1 MTTARQDLIANDNEL
16 IVLCDSSSVIRFVS
30 RSFAAFFGA
39 PVPDWMGQPFAPGG
53 EAALRGQPARYRTSA
68 RASAGESV
76 IEWTETLLESG
87 ERLYLGA
94 PVSSSDNLGADRFL
108 TPEIAT
114 SKTIDDDD
122 PKMGLLA
129 TMSHEMRTPLNGILG
144 MTGLLLE
151 TELQPNQRAYAES
164 VRESGAALLA
174 LINDLL
180 DYSKI
185 EAGKMDLQEASFS
198 TAALLQG
205 VAELLSP
212 KAADKGVEITAY
224 IDPAVPPQLFG
235 DEGRLRQVLIN
246 LAGNG
251 VKFTDAGGVAIEARL
266 TSGER
271 GAARI
276 AFSVRDTGIGIP
288 AHLHASIFEEFA
300 QGQAAANRKREG
312 TGLGLAIARK
322 IVRAMGGEIA
332 LESAP
337 GEGSVFSFEVDLHY
351 DENASAPDAAD
362 AAASALSV
370 PVVVAA
376 PNAVLANSL
385 KQQLRAAGAT
395 KIICVETAGDAERAV
410 NAAPGATLLCD
421 IALVGDGVPSVARHS
436 GRSFVIIPAFARPR
450 LAALRKAGFDGYF
463 IKPIRQASLRRQLME
478 SEPVPAAPN
487 APAALAGVFPDKRYR
502 VLLAEDNQINA
513 VLAST
518 IIRRAGHEVD
528 IARNGA
534 EALEAVI
541 RQDYDVILMDMHM
554 PALDGLE
561 ATRRIR
567 RLDNDMRR
575 APVVALTANAMASDR
590 QKCIAAGMDDFLSKP
605 FEPDELTA
613 MLTKWGDLESQ
624 YCEAS

>member
-1 MTTARQDLIANDNEL
+1 MATARQDLIANDNEL
-16 IVLCDSSSVIRFVS
+16 IVLCDKSSVIRFVS
-30 RSFAAFFGA
+30 RSFAALFGA
-39 PVPDWMGQPFAPGG
+39 PAPAWMGQSFAPGG

-68 RASAGESV
+68 RASAGETV
-76 IEWTETLLESG
+76 IEWTETLLDSG
-87 ERLYLGA
+87 ERLYLGE
-94 PVSSSDNLGADRFL
+94 PISSSKNLDTEKFPGSDIAAAD
-108 TPEIAT
+108 IAGH
-114 SKTIDDDD
+114 DD
-122 PKMGLLA
+122 PKMSLLA

-198 TAALLQG
+198 AAALVQG

-224 IDPAVPPQLFG
+224 IDPAIPAQLYG
-235 DEGRLRQVLIN
+235 DEGRLRQILIN

-251 VKFTDAGGVAIEARL
+251 VKFTDAGGVSIEARL
-266 TSGER
+266 KSGKER
-271 GAARI
+271 AVRI

-300 QGQAAANRKREG
+300 QGQTAANRNREG

-322 IVRAMGGEIA
+322 IARAMGGDIT

-337 GEGSVFSFEVDLHY
+337 GEGSLFSFDVDLHH
-351 DENASAPDAAD
+351 DENAAAGEALE
-362 AAASALSV
+362 AAASALSA

-376 PNAVLANSL
+376 PNAVLAESL
-385 KQQLRAAGAT
+385 EQQLRAAGAQN
-395 KIICVETAGDAERAV
+395 IICVETADDAERALK
-410 NAAPGATLLCD
+410 AAPGATLLCD
-421 IALVGDGVPSVARHS
+421 IALVGDGSPGVANRS

-478 SEPVPAAPN
+478 SEPAAVAPSEPAAPS
-487 APAALAGVFPDKRYR
+487 GVFPEKRYR

-528 IARNGA
+528 VARNGA
-534 EALEAVI
+534 EALEAVV

-605 FEPDELTA
+605 FEPDDLTA